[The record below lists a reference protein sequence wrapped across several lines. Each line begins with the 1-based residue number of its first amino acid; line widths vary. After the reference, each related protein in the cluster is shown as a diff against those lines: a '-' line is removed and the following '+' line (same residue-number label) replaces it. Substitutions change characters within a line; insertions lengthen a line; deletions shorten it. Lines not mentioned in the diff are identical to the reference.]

1 MYTLHAC
8 LTLNTMLKVPPHVTY
23 LHTFDTGLSGTSARL
38 VPDQYI
44 SLLDLYYG
52 LMLPSGND
60 AAHIIACYYGSWLL
74 SSPFKSTLVTQR
86 RLSLPSDKAKR
97 NLFEKKFIQFMNQS
111 IVKD

>member
-8 LTLNTMLKVPPHVTY
+8 LTLNTMLKVPPHATY
-23 LHTFDTGLSGTSARL
+23 LRTFDTGLSGTSARL